1 MRVICNRFMELF
13 LITLTTVGIMLAY
26 AIPGFVTV
34 KTGIIKPQAISAF
47 AVILMY
53 VCQPCLTIYSLTRV
67 EYSPDVFVRM
77 MIFLALTFVLQA
89 VVLGVYYVIFRKKQ
103 DNVAVRISNVAVAF
117 GNVGFLGVPL
127 LESIFPDNP
136 EVLVYSTAFLIGMN
150 LLGWTFASA
159 IITRDKKY
167 VSLKKAIFNPAT
179 VGLII
184 GLPLFFTGVKMP
196 AQLDSMI
203 TLLGKMTTPLCM
215 LIMGMRLAVNSPRSV
230 FCRPMQYVVVVFKQ
244 VVFGLIALLLV
255 WFLPLPTY
263 FKETM
268 FILAC
273 TPVASVVLN
282 FAEMLGEG
290 QETAANLVLLGTM
303 SSIITI
309 PMMTLILTALH

>member
-1 MRVICNRFMELF
+1 MELF

-67 EYSPDVFVRM
+67 EYSPDVFARM

-89 VVLGVYYVIFRKKQ
+89 VVLGVYYLIFRKKQ

-167 VSLKKAIFNPAT
+167 VSIKKAIFNPAT

-184 GLPLFFTGVKMP
+184 GLPLFFTGAKMP

-230 FCRPMQYVVVVFKQ
+230 FCRPMQYVVVIFKQ
-244 VVFGLIALLLV
+244 VAFGLIALLLV

-290 QETAANLVLLGTM
+290 QETAANLVLLGTT

-309 PMMTLILTALH
+309 PMMTLILTALQ

>member
-1 MRVICNRFMELF
+1 
-13 LITLTTVGIMLAY
+13 
-26 AIPGFVTV
+26 
-34 KTGIIKPQAISAF
+34 
-47 AVILMY
+47 
-53 VCQPCLTIYSLTRV
+53 
-67 EYSPDVFVRM
+67 
-77 MIFLALTFVLQA
+77 
-89 VVLGVYYVIFRKKQ
+89 
-103 DNVAVRISNVAVAF
+103 
-117 GNVGFLGVPL
+117 
-127 LESIFPDNP
+127 
-136 EVLVYSTAFLIGMN
+136 
-150 LLGWTFASA
+150 
-159 IITRDKKY
+159 
-167 VSLKKAIFNPAT
+167 
-179 VGLII
+179 
-184 GLPLFFTGVKMP
+184 
-196 AQLDSMI
+196 
-203 TLLGKMTTPLCM
+203 M

-290 QETAANLVLLGTM
+290 QETAANLVLLGTT

>member
-1 MRVICNRFMELF
+1 MELF

-67 EYSPDVFVRM
+67 EYSRDVFVRM

-89 VVLGVYYVIFRKKQ
+89 VVLGVYYLIFRKKQ

-167 VSLKKAIFNPAT
+167 VSIKKAIFNPAT

-196 AQLDSMI
+196 AQLDAMI

-230 FCRPMQYVVVVFKQ
+230 FCRPMQYVVVIFKQ

-273 TPVASVVLN
+273 APVASVVLN

>member
-1 MRVICNRFMELF
+1 MQLF

-67 EYSPDVFVRM
+67 EYSPDVFARM

-89 VVLGVYYVIFRKKQ
+89 AVLGVYYLIFRKKQ

-167 VSLKKAIFNPAT
+167 VSIKKAIFNPAT
-179 VGLII
+179 VGLVI
-184 GLPLFFTGVKMP
+184 GLPLFFTGVNMP

-230 FCRPMQYVVVVFKQ
+230 FCRPMQYVVVLFKQ

-290 QETAANLVLLGTM
+290 QETAANLVLLGTT

>member
-67 EYSPDVFVRM
+67 EYSPDVFARM

-89 VVLGVYYVIFRKKQ
+89 VVLGVYYLIFRKKQ
-103 DNVAVRISNVAVAF
+103 DNVAVRISNVAAAF

-167 VSLKKAIFNPAT
+167 VSIKKAIFNPAT

-184 GLPLFFTGVKMP
+184 GLPLFFTGVNMP
-196 AQLDSMI
+196 SQLDSMI

-230 FCRPMQYVVVVFKQ
+230 FCRPMQYVVVLFKQ

-273 TPVASVVLN
+273 APVASVVLN

-290 QETAANLVLLGTM
+290 QETAANLVLLGTT

>member
-1 MRVICNRFMELF
+1 MELF

-67 EYSPDVFVRM
+67 EYSRDVFVRM

-89 VVLGVYYVIFRKKQ
+89 VVLGVYYLIFRKKQ

-167 VSLKKAIFNPAT
+167 VSIKKAIFNPAT

-184 GLPLFFTGVKMP
+184 GLPLFFIGAKMP
-196 AQLDSMI
+196 TQLDAMI

-244 VVFGLIALLLV
+244 VIFGLIALLLV

-303 SSIITI
+303 SSIVTI

>member
-67 EYSPDVFVRM
+67 EYSLDVFVRM

-89 VVLGVYYVIFRKKQ
+89 AVLGVYYVIFRKKQ

-150 LLGWTFASA
+150 VLGWTFSSA
-159 IITRDKKY
+159 IITRDKMY
-167 VSLKKAIFNPAT
+167 VSLK
-179 VGLII
+179 
-184 GLPLFFTGVKMP
+184 
-196 AQLDSMI
+196 
-203 TLLGKMTTPLCM
+203 
-215 LIMGMRLAVNSPRSV
+215 
-230 FCRPMQYVVVVFKQ
+230 
-244 VVFGLIALLLV
+244 
-255 WFLPLPTY
+255 
-263 FKETM
+263 
-268 FILAC
+268 
-273 TPVASVVLN
+273 
-282 FAEMLGEG
+282 
-290 QETAANLVLLGTM
+290 
-303 SSIITI
+303 
-309 PMMTLILTALH
+309 

>member
-1 MRVICNRFMELF
+1 MELF

-67 EYSPDVFVRM
+67 EYSRDVFVRM

-89 VVLGVYYVIFRKKQ
+89 VVLGVYYLIFRKKQ

-117 GNVGFLGVPL
+117 GNVGFLVVPL

-167 VSLKKAIFNPAT
+167 VSIKKAIFNPAT

-184 GLPLFFTGVKMP
+184 GLPLFFTGAKMP
-196 AQLDSMI
+196 TQLDAMI

-244 VVFGLIALLLV
+244 VIFGLIALLLV

-290 QETAANLVLLGTM
+290 QETATNLVLLGTM
-303 SSIITI
+303 SSIVTI